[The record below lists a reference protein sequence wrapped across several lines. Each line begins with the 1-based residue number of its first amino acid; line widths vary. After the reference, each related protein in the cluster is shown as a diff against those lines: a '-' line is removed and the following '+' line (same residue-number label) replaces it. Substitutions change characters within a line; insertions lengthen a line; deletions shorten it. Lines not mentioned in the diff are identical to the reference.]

1 MATDEMGKETDEL
14 FVKQAEVYRRARPR
28 CPVEVISYFASLTP
42 SHELAWDVGTGNGQ
56 AAAMI
61 SKHFKKVVATDVAE
75 EQLRY
80 AEQRPNI
87 TYSAT
92 PRTLSKDDLTHIVG
106 PEGSVDLVLVVE
118 ALHWF
123 DLENFYSNVRHVLR
137 KPGGVIA
144 ATVYPARPK
153 VATSVDKVL
162 DEFYTT
168 IEHYWAPQVF
178 QYVEPVPGYQ
188 DLPFPFAP
196 VVQNKGAPKFEV
208 TVDANLEEF
217 LEYLRSWSA
226 VQTAVDHGE
235 DPLNERQK
243 KLFADAWGAPETVRC
258 LKWPL
263 TVLVGTV

>member
-1 MATDEMGKETDEL
+1 ML
-14 FVKQAEVYRRARPR
+14 Q
-28 CPVEVISYFASLTP
+28 
-42 SHELAWDVGTGNGQ
+42 Q
-56 AAAMI
+56 I
-61 SKHFKKVVATDVAE
+61 SKHYKKVIATDVAA
-75 EQLRY
+75 EQLKY

-87 TYSAT
+87 TYSTT
-92 PRTLSKDDLTHIVG
+92 PRTLSKDDLTRIVG
-106 PEGSVDLVLVVE
+106 PEGSVDLVLIVE

-144 ATVYPARPK
+144 ATVYPSRPK
-153 VATSVDKVL
+153 VATPVNKVL

-168 IEHYWAPQVF
+168 IEHYWAPQML

-188 DLPFPFAP
+188 SLPFPFAP
-196 VVQNKGAPKFEV
+196 VVQQKGAHQFQA

-226 VQTAVDHGE
+226 VQTAINHGE
-235 DPLNERQK
+235 DPLNERQR